1 MKKLYHAHQQHAA
14 TMLHAIL
21 VEGKQSEDVVRKMTA
36 IHKEWGSND
45 RKTILNL
52 LYGVLRNKLLYEYLL
67 EKSGEEIT
75 LEKQVAIQAWKD
87 QMIVQEHQLSS
98 EVIQHIQ
105 EILNDKIPEHIRV
118 SVPEWLYPLNKEN
131 TFEEW
136 HSMLKPADTCIRV
149 NTLITTKDKVCKK
162 LDELSV
168 NYTLLPGDAIR
179 IHQKVQLTKWEIY
192 QKGWF
197 EIQDE
202 SSQQV
207 APFMELKD
215 GMNILDGC
223 CGAGGKS
230 LHIAALLNNKGNIW
244 STDIHSHKIEQLKI
258 RAQRAKATC
267 IQALVITDEFISN
280 HTNTFDQI
288 LLDVPCS
295 SLGTLRRKPEIKYS
309 ITPESL
315 QSIVKTQQDILHRY
329 SVMLKKGG
337 RLIYST
343 CSILPMENE
352 ENMAAFLKLHS
363 DFKLEKS
370 RRISPTHGSDG
381 FFMASMIKL

>member
-14 TMLHAIL
+14 AMLHSIL

-36 IHKEWGSND
+36 THKEWGSND

-52 LYGVLRNKLLYEYLL
+52 LYGVLRHKLLYDYLL
-67 EKSGEEIT
+67 EKSREEIT
-75 LEKQVAIQAWKD
+75 LEKQIAIQAWKD
-87 QMIVQEHQLSS
+87 NMMIQEHQLSS
-98 EVIQHIQ
+98 SVIQHIQ
-105 EILNDKIPEHIRV
+105 EILKDEIPEHIRV
-118 SVPEWLYPLNKEN
+118 SVPEWLYRLNKEN

-136 HSMLKPADTCIRV
+136 HSMQEPAATFIRV

-168 NYTLLPGDAIR
+168 DYTLYSDQAIR
-179 IHQKVQLTKWEIY
+179 INQKVQLTKWEIY

-207 APFMELKD
+207 APFMELKE

-230 LHIAALLNNKGNIW
+230 LHMAALINNKGNIW
-244 STDIHSHKIEQLKI
+244 STDIHAHKIEQLKI
-258 RAQRAKATC
+258 RAQRAKASC
-267 IQALVITDEFISN
+267 IQAVVITDEFISN
-280 HTNTFDQI
+280 HTNTFDCL

-315 QSIVKTQQDILHRY
+315 QSIIKTQQDILERY
-329 SVMLKKGG
+329 SVMMKKGG

-343 CSILPMENE
+343 CSILPLENE
-352 ENMAAFLKLHS
+352 DNISAFLKHHK
-363 DFKLEKS
+363 DFTFEKS
-370 RRISPTHGSDG
+370 RRISPTQGSDG
-381 FFMASMIKL
+381 FFMASMIKP

>member
-14 TMLHAIL
+14 AMLHAIL
-21 VEGKQSEDVVRKMTA
+21 VEGKQSEDVVRKMTTT
-36 IHKEWGSND
+36 HKEWGSND

-52 LYGVLRNKLLYEYLL
+52 LYSVLRNKLLYEYLL
-67 EKSGEEIT
+67 EKSGVEIT

-98 EVIQHIQ
+98 AVIQHIQ

-136 HSMLKPADTCIRV
+136 NSMLKPAETCIRV
-149 NTLITTKDKVCKK
+149 NTIITTKDKVCKN

-179 IHQKVQLTKWEIY
+179 IHQKVQLTKSEIY

-207 APFMELKD
+207 APFMDLKE

-230 LHIAALLNNKGNIW
+230 LQMAALINNKGNIW
-244 STDIHSHKIEQLKI
+244 STDIHAHKIEQLKI
-258 RAQRAKATC
+258 RAQRAKVSC

-280 HTNTFDQI
+280 YTNTFDQI

-343 CSILPMENE
+343 CSILAMENE
-352 ENMAAFLKLHS
+352 ENVSAFLKQHS
-363 DFKLEKS
+363 EFTMEKS
-370 RRISPTHGSDG
+370 RRISPTQGSDG
-381 FFMASMIKL
+381 FFMASMIKP